1 LWAIVCF
8 HCYIGLC
15 KAKSGQGGR
24 AYQLTPLVKSEERD
38 VATSI
43 PSSDEQSVRQR
54 HRVAWLCVA
63 FVRNL

>member
-1 LWAIVCF
+1 LWATVYF
-8 HCYIGLC
+8 HRYIGLC

-24 AYQLTPLVKSEERD
+24 AYQLTPLVKSDDRD
-38 VATSI
+38 AASSI

-54 HRVAWLCVA
+54 QQVAWLCVV